1 MSKELDDI
9 LLEAAQEV
17 SQQEAKEP
25 EVSKQEV
32 APDEA
37 SVPVAESGEPAV
49 EEAQPAQAV
58 EQPIE
63 APQHW
68 DADKREAFA
77 GLPRAAQ
84 EIVLERV
91 KATEADHTRKTQ
103 EVAQQRKELEPLLN
117 TTKQHDAYFKQL
129 GVTPEQ
135 AFATLVNT
143 EKSLRTGSMQQK
155 LATFAQLASD
165 YGIDLRALGA
175 APTGDAANP
184 NMPNLNPIFGELA
197 EVKSTISALQEQQ
210 LTERVNSFASTKGV
224 DGQPLYPHFDKVRA
238 KMGELSGATGKQN
251 LAELYEEAC
260 YLVPEVRE
268 ALINAK
274 LEAARREQTE
284 NARKAAAEARKASV
298 VNMKAAEPVIA
309 SEPMDL
315 DNIIKAAAA
324 ASR

>member
-1 MSKELDDI
+1 MDDLDKI
-9 LLEAAQEV
+9 ISEASTEV
-17 SQQEAKEP
+17 S
-25 EVSKQEV
+25 EVSKPEA
-32 APDEA
+32 APEAA
-37 SVPVAESGEPAV
+37 SVPAVESGEPAADA
-49 EEAQPAQAV
+49 AQPSQEV

-68 DADKREAFA
+68 DADKREAFKS
-77 GLPRAAQ
+77 LPRAAQ

-117 TTKQHDAYFKQL
+117 TTKQYESYFKQL

-143 EKSLRTGSMQQK
+143 ERLLRTGSASQK
-155 LATFAQLASD
+155 AAAFAQLASD

-184 NMPNLNPIFGELA
+184 NTPNLTPFVSELA
-197 EVKSTISALQEQQ
+197 EVKSKLSYFEEQQ
-210 LTERVNSFASTKGV
+210 LSERVNSFASTKGT

-238 KMGELSGATGKQN
+238 KMGELSAATGKQN
-251 LAELYEEAC
+251 LPELYEEAC
-260 YLVPEVRE
+260 YLVPEVRQ
-268 ALINAK
+268 AIIDAK

-284 NARKAAAEARKASV
+284 NARKAAAEARKAGV

-309 SEPMDL
+309 AEPTDL
-315 DNIIKAAAA
+315 DSIIKGAIAAA
-324 ASR
+324 